1 MQAAFSRHCLTYG
14 VNPDPSVAPYDE
26 GQRCQWFGKTVRER
40 SKICDSCSAQTPT
53 LYRCRSNRLKNW
65 KFFCRRCTERLKA
78 ERPDTYQ
85 YGGTW
90 KRFKN

>member
-1 MQAAFSRHCLTYG
+1 MWA
-14 VNPDPSVAPYDE
+14 DPGCSHRRRKLIQSPLIV
-26 GQRCQWFGKTVRER
+26 RMSWVKTRLWLRKSVRER
-40 SKICDSCSAQTPT
+40 SKTCDSCSAETPT

-78 ERPDTYQ
+78 DRPDSYQ

-90 KRFKN
+90 KRFKS

>member
-14 VNPDPSVAPYDE
+14 VNPDPIVAPYDE

-40 SKICDSCSAQTPT
+40 SKTCDSCSAVTPT

-65 KFFCRRCTERLKA
+65 KFLCRRCTERLKA
-78 ERPDTYQ
+78 ERPESYQ

-90 KRFKN
+90 KRFKS

>member
-1 MQAAFSRHCLTYG
+1 VGEPGLLAPAQEA
-14 VNPDPSVAPYDE
+14 NPVPAYRAYVV
-26 GQRCQWFGKTVRER
+26 GQTRLWFRKSVRER
-40 SKICDSCSAQTPT
+40 SKTCDSCSAATPT

-78 ERPDTYQ
+78 DRPDSYQ

-90 KRFKN
+90 KRFKS

>member
-1 MQAAFSRHCLTYG
+1 MNRSFPKSDSA
-14 VNPDPSVAPYDE
+14 VA
-26 GQRCQWFGKTVRER
+26 VRER
-40 SKICDSCSAQTPT
+40 TKTCDSCSAQTPT

-65 KFFCRRCTERLKA
+65 KFYCRRCTERLKA
-78 ERPDTYQ
+78 ERPDSYQ